1 MLNMWRVRELTEKV
15 TNMVM
20 NYTEVEAKVREATND
35 EAWGPTGPQMQEL
48 AQSTFYYEQFPE
60 VMGMLWKRMLQDNRA
75 AWRRTY
81 KSLLLLNYLVRNGSE
96 RVVTSARE
104 HIYDLRTLENYKF
117 IDEHGKDQ
125 GMNIRVKAKDLI
137 DFIQDDNRLREERKK
152 AKKNKDKYVGVSSES
167 MGFRS
172 SSQSDWDG
180 WGNSRRKE
188 EDDFG
193 SRFEDSP
200 NASEEEIEDAVDPV
214 NEYRD
219 EETSPKTGG
228 KTSLGGGSGIGSRGN
243 SAPVKKSSKPSKMV
257 DLGAAATFGRDGSST
272 QSPQTT
278 PSKTKAQNNDLLDNL
293 FGSQASNGTSS
304 PSKTSPTSAEDDF
317 DPRAGEAGVEKQDF
331 GDFNSAFGNA
341 AAPANGNTDFA
352 DFSNFSQ
359 TAPEPPGGSSNASL
373 LMGISAPTPAA
384 APASSA
390 TSPVAPAA
398 PAPHSSNMDL
408 LDDLLGSATTSPS
421 SSSVVAVPPSTPSV
435 ASSDLLG
442 GLGGGLGGALTP
454 TPAATSPIMPVS
466 TMPASRPPQNEP
478 GDQNRDELATKPETE
493 GVNNTP
499 EQAEARSQLILA
511 RLKALSNGL
520 QEEISKRSPDQERV
534 LSLLENVS
542 DHLTGPCTPQK
553 YAGIDQLSH
562 EGWLFRQHFYGPVV
576 SMLLNNI
583 TADGFLRKHKEYHD
597 IVWNLIK
604 AGYFEENL
612 NILLCIISNAELKSA
627 KLAVSV
633 LEDLLLSS
641 CFLDCL
647 LRRCSEP
654 LGKVEND
661 SMWDETVRLLVSL
674 PERTA
679 NKLQKDTPERL
690 MPSSFC
696 KIVALQILQALICLA
711 DGLNHEISGTVEPVA
726 KLLGQLCYVSDTQS
740 VLLPIMHWLGVWVKK
755 NPIIQRVSF
764 KMFAKLPSLTSERVL
779 TALLKMDMNSKELF
793 SVIGDC
799 GVTNAKMKYLL
810 TQKFLITRH
819 LPCTQSVPTIVNYL
833 ALADPTNELLK
844 ASFCH
849 LLEVWCDKSI
859 MTHSSFEH
867 HTFITK
873 GLMACLSHFNPED
886 VEACKHETIQKLLHG
901 MANHLDNPSQEMKVL
916 GMVVGEELTKVLHSG
931 GPSLKFEYEDDDLT
945 FELKALACKEGE
957 ESCLEVAPSGCDS
970 NGTSLFEDFEA
981 ELYIIGILKKGSHE
995 RLESKNV
1002 CRDSH
1007 LQKSKEDTK
1016 NCLVKL
1022 IMEDHSKNTEA
1033 KAELDSDDDEFEP
1046 YDMSNDTCQSKVKE
1060 PAYAQEVLEYI
1071 IDGEVDKVEAALR
1084 VCERIVQQDMKE
1096 QDSELAV
1103 EMTKVLLHLDNKYN
1117 LEDFDV
1123 SRTRSLCA
1131 LTASHPREC
1140 AFYLGGEF
1148 FERNYT
1154 MKQRKDILHTLGQ
1167 AAIELSGESPQSN
1180 SLKSCQLRRALQPN
1194 VMKEAAGFFFF
1205 PLVRGVTE
1213 SRPHLDLLDADRH
1226 LLCDLLRTLG
1236 LFVRVTGQSEITTK
1250 MAGCLLELTWSLRVQ
1265 NDPEIRGACL
1275 EGLSSALEAVPD
1287 TVLLSLVP
1295 GEMME
1300 LRQWLAVT
1308 LQQDRDRRCQLLAA
1322 KLALRLDRCFADMIG
1337 LPKSS

>member
-1 MLNMWRVRELTEKV
+1 M
-15 TNMVM
+15 
-20 NYTEVEAKVREATND
+20 
-35 EAWGPTGPQMQEL
+35 
-48 AQSTFYYEQFPE
+48 
-60 VMGMLWKRMLQDNRA
+60 
-75 AWRRTY
+75 
-81 KSLLLLNYLVRNGSE
+81 
-96 RVVTSARE
+96 
-104 HIYDLRTLENYKF
+104 
-117 IDEHGKDQ
+117 
-125 GMNIRVKAKDLI
+125 
-137 DFIQDDNRLREERKK
+137 
-152 AKKNKDKYVGVSSES
+152 
-167 MGFRS
+167 
-172 SSQSDWDG
+172 
-180 WGNSRRKE
+180 
-188 EDDFG
+188 
-193 SRFEDSP
+193 
-200 NASEEEIEDAVDPV
+200 
-214 NEYRD
+214 
-219 EETSPKTGG
+219 
-228 KTSLGGGSGIGSRGN
+228 
-243 SAPVKKSSKPSKMV
+243 
-257 DLGAAATFGRDGSST
+257 
-272 QSPQTT
+272 
-278 PSKTKAQNNDLLDNL
+278 
-293 FGSQASNGTSS
+293 
-304 PSKTSPTSAEDDF
+304 
-317 DPRAGEAGVEKQDF
+317 
-331 GDFNSAFGNA
+331 
-341 AAPANGNTDFA
+341 
-352 DFSNFSQ
+352 
-359 TAPEPPGGSSNASL
+359 
-373 LMGISAPTPAA
+373 
-384 APASSA
+384 
-390 TSPVAPAA
+390 
-398 PAPHSSNMDL
+398 
-408 LDDLLGSATTSPS
+408 
-421 SSSVVAVPPSTPSV
+421 
-435 ASSDLLG
+435 
-442 GLGGGLGGALTP
+442 
-454 TPAATSPIMPVS
+454 
-466 TMPASRPPQNEP
+466 
-478 GDQNRDELATKPETE
+478 ATKPETE

-562 EGWLFRQHFYGPVV
+562 EGWLFRQHFYGPVI

-1016 NCLVKL
+1016 NCLVKV

-1123 SRTRSLCA
+1123 SRARSLCA